1 MTALLHALH
10 ELEVATR
17 CLQRADQEQ
26 DLPAYHYYRDR
37 VEELAREVVNAT
49 LAL

>member
-17 CLQRADQEQ
+17 CLQRADREQ
-26 DLPAYHYYRDR
+26 DLPAYYYYRDR
-37 VEELAREVVNAT
+37 VKELTREVVAAT
-49 LAL
+49 EAL